1 MSCSRNRNPAVDTFL
16 ALGLYKLELNE
27 EPHLP
32 LFIVFHLL
40 DKALFP
46 AF

>member
-1 MSCSRNRNPAVDTFL
+1 MSCSRNRNPAIDTVL
-16 ALGLYKLELNE
+16 ALGLYKLDLNE

-32 LFIVFHLL
+32 LFTVLHLL